1 MNKRKYK
8 ILLVED
14 EPGMQKLF
22 EYNLKRAGYECKVAP
37 TGKEGLELAKTFTPD
52 LIVSDIMMP
61 AMNGYE
67 FRKRLLENPH
77 LKKIPFIFL
86 TAKSGEDDILQG
98 YDLEIQDYIV
108 KTSSPKIILAKIASV
123 LKTKEREQQAALKEV
138 QAAAGKMGAKV
149 VPDNAPDFLGFK
161 IKHWHQP
168 FQEIPGG
175 DFIDYIPVDE
185 QNLIVILGDVMGK
198 RWGAWYFAVAYAGYV
213 RSAVRF
219 AIQNGEDFNPSAI
232 LRKVNESVY
241 NDERISDVFI
251 TLSIALL
258 NNIEN
263 TVKYSGAGDLPL
275 ILKGKNVTAISSEG
289 LLLGFDE
296 NASYEDFEL
305 KLSAGNR
312 IFLTTD
318 GIPDSRNPKGE
329 SFGLERLKETIKAIP
344 DDADGIE
351 FVKDKFQKFTQGN
364 TDDDISLIEIKII

>member
-1 MNKRKYK
+1 
-8 ILLVED
+8 
-14 EPGMQKLF
+14 
-22 EYNLKRAGYECKVAP
+22 
-37 TGKEGLELAKTFTPD
+37 
-52 LIVSDIMMP
+52 
-61 AMNGYE
+61 
-67 FRKRLLENPH
+67 
-77 LKKIPFIFL
+77 
-86 TAKSGEDDILQG
+86 
-98 YDLEIQDYIV
+98 
-108 KTSSPKIILAKIASV
+108 
-123 LKTKEREQQAALKEV
+123 
-138 QAAAGKMGAKV
+138 
-149 VPDNAPDFLGFK
+149 
-161 IKHWHQP
+161 
-168 FQEIPGG
+168 
-175 DFIDYIPVDE
+175 VDE

-351 FVKDKFQKFTQGN
+351 FVKDKFQEFTQGN